1 VIEVYYYVIDGLV
14 FGSPGEMTSVE
25 ATERNAQLE
34 KMRCR
39 ARWRRQHEFFWIAD
53 VEVVQ

>member
-1 VIEVYYYVIDGLV
+1 MIEVYYYVIDGLV

-39 ARWRRQHEFFWIAD
+39 ARWRRQHEIFWIAD